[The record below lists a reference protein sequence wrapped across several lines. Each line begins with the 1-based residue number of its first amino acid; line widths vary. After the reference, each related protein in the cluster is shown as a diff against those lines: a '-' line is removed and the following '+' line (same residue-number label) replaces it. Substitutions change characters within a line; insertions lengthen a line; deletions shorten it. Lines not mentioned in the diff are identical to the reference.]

1 VDDNVDAAECLCVL
15 LSLEGHE
22 VRVAH
27 DGPAA
32 LRIAEAF
39 EPEVVLLD
47 IGLPRMDGYEVA
59 RRLRERPEMKKTLLV
74 ALTGYGQDED
84 RRRCQEAGFQVHL
97 IKPVDLDAL
106 RPVLAHPGSLI
117 PGRAST

>member
-1 VDDNVDAAECLCVL
+1 VDAAASLSTL

-27 DGPAA
+27 DGSAA
-32 LRIAEAF
+32 LKVAEDF
-39 EPEVVLLD
+39 EPDVVVLD
-47 IGLPRMDGYEVA
+47 IGLPRMDGYQVA
-59 RRLRERPEMKKTLLV
+59 RHLREQPAMETVLLV

-84 RRRCQEAGFQVHL
+84 RRRAHEAGFNVHL

-106 RPVLAHPGSLI
+106 QNALAHADLMGAGP
-117 PGRAST
+117 R